1 MIEESKYCSD
11 VIKKR
16 FNRELIMT
24 REDHKILRS
33 LLNVGSVIM
42 LMLMVMLRYYA
53 TFYVRNL
60 NCCSTTLIHVCKKT
74 TTCIGLQAEQIFS

>member
-16 FNRELIMT
+16 FNRELVMT

-33 LLNVGSVIM
+33 LLNDGSVIM
-42 LMLMVMLRYYA
+42 LMLMVMIRYYA
-53 TFYVRNL
+53 TF
-60 NCCSTTLIHVCKKT
+60 
-74 TTCIGLQAEQIFS
+74 